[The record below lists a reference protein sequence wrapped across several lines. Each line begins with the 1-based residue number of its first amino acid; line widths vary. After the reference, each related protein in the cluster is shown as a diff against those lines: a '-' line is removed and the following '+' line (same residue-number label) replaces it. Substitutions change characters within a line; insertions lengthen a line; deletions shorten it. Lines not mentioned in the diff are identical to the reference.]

1 MLKVVG
7 NYSLN
12 SSVDSLNLN
21 YGITGSFDV
30 SSSADAERLSL
41 GSKHIKCEHI

>member
-1 MLKVVG
+1 MLKVVD

-12 SSVDSLNLN
+12 SSIDSLNLN

-30 SSSADAERLSL
+30 SSSADAERLNL
-41 GSKHIKCEHI
+41 GWNMLKHEHV